1 MTVTDADEFFI
12 VFLKEEVPVD
22 LDIVV
27 VGLFVIFSGFL
38 QQAETAVEFVL
49 LDDVNKLLNCIVVV
63 IDVADKLIIN
73 SFFILVL
80 TKAGNVEL
88 HDIFP
93 QFFPIRI
100 GPLQLLQ
107 SHQALNF
114 GLSTDNQFRFP
125 KRYFRTCWV
134 PQRARVGAVVFR
146 F

>member
-63 IDVADKLIIN
+63 IDVADKLVIN

-93 QFFPIRI
+93 QFFPIQI

-114 GLSTDNQFRFP
+114 GLSTDDQF
-125 KRYFRTCWV
+125 
-134 PQRARVGAVVFR
+134 
-146 F
+146 